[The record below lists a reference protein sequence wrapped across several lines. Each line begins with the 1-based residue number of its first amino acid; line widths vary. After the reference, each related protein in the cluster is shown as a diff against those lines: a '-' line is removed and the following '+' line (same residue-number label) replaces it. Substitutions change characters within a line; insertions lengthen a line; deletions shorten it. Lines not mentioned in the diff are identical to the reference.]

1 MGLCYF
7 WECSSSC
14 SSIWTW
20 PQENLTSEG
29 WMALTLCPNAPNKNH
44 MSVPLRMNSQNS
56 GLGLRG
62 SWGEMGFTQT
72 ANLSRGMCW
81 IIRVSS
87 SDFLTDV
94 GDWTTMLVSAWVCAC
109 VFSSALSF
117 LRLWLQRVWC
127 WVVTPRWD
135 EEMAVCLEV
144 VASESESCKM
154 AYELIPPDRSGFIL
168 IEINIE
174 TKTISEPFCS
184 PAGQNLD
191 PAETRVN
198 LDKPWTIS
206 TEGMRSTLEM

>member
-1 MGLCYF
+1 M
-7 WECSSSC
+7 
-14 SSIWTW
+14 
-20 PQENLTSEG
+20 
-29 WMALTLCPNAPNKNH
+29 
-44 MSVPLRMNSQNS
+44 
-56 GLGLRG
+56 
-62 SWGEMGFTQT
+62 
-72 ANLSRGMCW
+72 
-81 IIRVSS
+81 
-87 SDFLTDV
+87 
-94 GDWTTMLVSAWVCAC
+94 
-109 VFSSALSF
+109 
-117 LRLWLQRVWC
+117 
-127 WVVTPRWD
+127 
-135 EEMAVCLEV
+135 CLEV

>member
-1 MGLCYF
+1 MPLSHIAPKTGLHPYHPYNCGLVPASYCTWTRPSLQFRVFRIMLCSSTTNLFSVIRITSMGLCYF

-94 GDWTTMLVSAWVCAC
+94 GDWTTMLVSVWVCAC

-117 LRLWLQRVWC
+117 LRL
-127 WVVTPRWD
+127 
-135 EEMAVCLEV
+135 
-144 VASESESCKM
+144 
-154 AYELIPPDRSGFIL
+154 
-168 IEINIE
+168 
-174 TKTISEPFCS
+174 
-184 PAGQNLD
+184 
-191 PAETRVN
+191 
-198 LDKPWTIS
+198 
-206 TEGMRSTLEM
+206 